1 MERTEYK
8 NTHSDNFIKLEKSF
22 SANLEDVSR
31 QALNQG
37 DRIVTPGFVSNAHA
51 KNFRQQ
57 DEVLVSQFD
66 ELGIQEF
73 EYPDHSHTPEDI
85 KSNNVS
91 NQRSFPNPKNSDG
104 GYWDKFQHNSW
115 RPKAPKHRTSPP
127 LFHQYYQ
134 LRHPP
139 PPPPPP
145 PAYENVNANDEFV
158 QHVKDDY
165 LKEMQL
171 VQDRLK
177 QLRTSMRGEE
187 WQSMGEVLLSLE
199 DMLFM
204 YQSTADSLAI
214 ERVKRGQMNEQIQMQ
229 WRHIAKTR
237 QEIHELRDKLRSVER
252 SRQLPPGFVPS
263 STNFHLVP
271 DTVPDIDTPMLNH
284 PVLKQ
289 STSETGYSDSRDS
302 DNTSINGHNVNNN
315 NTASNQLQ
323 QLQQQQQSAQM
334 SVYATPFVPT
344 VKQM

>member
-1 MERTEYK
+1 MHYNCVRMRVQLHENEKIVVGSSKYCIHMHYGCICTYVQLQE
-8 NTHSDNFIKLEKSF
+8 NTH
-22 SANLEDVSR
+22 
-31 QALNQG
+31 
-37 DRIVTPGFVSNAHA
+37 
-51 KNFRQQ
+51 KN
-57 DEVLVSQFD
+57 
-66 ELGIQEF
+66 
-73 EYPDHSHTPEDI
+73 
-85 KSNNVS
+85 
-91 NQRSFPNPKNSDG
+91 
-104 GYWDKFQHNSW
+104 
-115 RPKAPKHRTSPP
+115 
-127 LFHQYYQ
+127 
-134 LRHPP
+134 
-139 PPPPPP
+139 
-145 PAYENVNANDEFV
+145 
-158 QHVKDDY
+158 
-165 LKEMQL
+165 
-171 VQDRLK
+171 
-177 QLRTSMRGEE
+177 
-187 WQSMGEVLLSLE
+187 
-199 DMLFM
+199 MLFM